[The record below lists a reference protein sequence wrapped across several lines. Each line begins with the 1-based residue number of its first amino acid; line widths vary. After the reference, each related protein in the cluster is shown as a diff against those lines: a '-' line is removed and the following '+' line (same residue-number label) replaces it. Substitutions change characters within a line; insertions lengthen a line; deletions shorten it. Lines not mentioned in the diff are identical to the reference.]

1 MAVIGASQLGL
12 HYAEMEIFGNITL
25 QVNEKA
31 RIGIVGPN
39 GSGKT
44 SLLRVLLGEQDY
56 DTGTIFRPEQLRIGY
71 VPQTAMQSGSGTLRE
86 QITETFRHLIDLEEQ
101 MAESALEIQHTQGS
115 ERKRAERRYSSLVDR
130 YESEGGYDYHNAIE
144 RVVAGVGLSEEIL
157 DTLTIDASGGERTR
171 AALATALLGDP
182 DILVLDEPTNYLDFN
197 GLEWLEGFL
206 STFRNAFIV
215 VSHDRYFLD
224 RVVTEIWEIDR
235 ARMKTFPGN
244 YSKYKILKA
253 EENERLSKEYRK
265 QQEHIRREEY
275 FIARYHAGQRSK
287 EARGRA
293 KRLDKIN
300 MIDAPAVEETVAIRS
315 SEATRT
321 GEIVLRTTDLEVG
334 FTDSEGGKVTLFEV
348 PDTEIHRGT
357 TTAII
362 GNNGIGKTT
371 LLKTLLSDIPALEG
385 KSSLGHN
392 VKTGYFRQGSDE
404 IPPNLTVMEALLQIK
419 NLPIGEARGFLARF
433 LFRGEEIFEKVSS
446 LSGGE
451 RGRLALARLL
461 ILEPN
466 VLILDEPT
474 THLDIQ
480 SREALEEM
488 LTDFRGTILF
498 VTHDRH
504 LISLLANNLW
514 IIHDGKVDT
523 FDGTYKEWQEN
534 NSQKIST
541 PPPSESKLQ
550 DQKIQIPGKGKKQK
564 KQRPKNRIKS
574 NKHNTKPNREEIIDK
589 LEKRVQEIEIEL
601 SASTG
606 VADLERIRDLGIEH
620 SALNEELQ
628 NALDQWGN

>member
-12 HYAEMEIFGNITL
+12 HYAEMEIFSDITL

-44 SLLRVLLGEQDY
+44 SLLRVLLGQQDY

-86 QITETFRHLIDLEEQ
+86 QIIETFRHLIDLEEQ
-101 MAESALEIQHTQGS
+101 MAESALGIQQTQES

-224 RVVTEIWEIDR
+224 RVVNEIWEIDR

-334 FTDSEGGKVTLFEV
+334 FTDSEGGKITLFEV
-348 PDTEIHRGT
+348 PDTVIHRGT

-606 VADLERIRDLGIEH
+606 DADLERIRDLGIEH

-628 NALDQWGN
+628 NALDQWVN

>member
-12 HYAEMEIFGNITL
+12 HYAEMEIFGDITL

-56 DTGTIFRPEQLRIGY
+56 DSGTIFRPEQLRIGY

-86 QITETFRHLIDLEEQ
+86 QIIETFRHLIDLEEQ
-101 MAESALEIQHTQGS
+101 MAESALEIQQTQGS
-115 ERKRAERRYSSLVDR
+115 GRKRAERRYSSLVDR

-334 FTDSEGGKVTLFEV
+334 FIDSEGGKVTLFEV

-474 THLDIQ
+474 THLDIP

-488 LTDFRGTILF
+488 LTGFKGTILF

-523 FDGTYKEWQEN
+523 FDGTYEEWQGQ
-534 NSQKIST
+534 NSQKIPT
-541 PPPSESKLQ
+541 PPPSESKLP

-574 NKHNTKPNREEIIDK
+574 KKHNTKPNREEIIDR

-601 SASTG
+601 SVSTG
-606 VADLERIRDLGIEH
+606 DADLERIRDLGIEH
-620 SALNEELQ
+620 SALNEELR
-628 NALDQWGN
+628 NALDQWVN

>member
-157 DTLTIDASGGERTR
+157 DTLTTDASGGERTR

-488 LTDFRGTILF
+488 LTGFRGTILF

-606 VADLERIRDLGIEH
+606 DADLERIRDLGIEH

-628 NALDQWGN
+628 NTLDQWVN

>member
-12 HYAEMEIFGNITL
+12 HYAEMEIFGDITL

-56 DTGTIFRPEQLRIGY
+56 DSGTIFRPEQLRIGY

-86 QITETFRHLIDLEEQ
+86 QIIETFRHLIDLEEQ
-101 MAESALEIQHTQGS
+101 MAESALEIQQTQGS
-115 ERKRAERRYSSLVDR
+115 GRKRAERRYSSLVDR

-334 FTDSEGGKVTLFEV
+334 FIDSEGGKVTLFEV
-348 PDTEIHRGT
+348 PDTEFHRGT

-419 NLPIGEARGFLARF
+419 NRS
-433 LFRGEEIFEKVSS
+433 EERRVGKEC
-446 LSGGE
+446 
-451 RGRLALARLL
+451 R
-461 ILEPN
+461 
-466 VLILDEPT
+466 
-474 THLDIQ
+474 
-480 SREALEEM
+480 SRWSPY
-488 LTDFRGTILF
+488 
-498 VTHDRH
+498 H
-504 LISLLANNLW
+504 
-514 IIHDGKVDT
+514 
-523 FDGTYKEWQEN
+523 
-534 NSQKIST
+534 
-541 PPPSESKLQ
+541 
-550 DQKIQIPGKGKKQK
+550 
-564 KQRPKNRIKS
+564 
-574 NKHNTKPNREEIIDK
+574 
-589 LEKRVQEIEIEL
+589 
-601 SASTG
+601 
-606 VADLERIRDLGIEH
+606 
-620 SALNEELQ
+620 
-628 NALDQWGN
+628 

>member
-244 YSKYKILKA
+244 YSKYKILRA

-275 FIARYHAGQRSK
+275 FIARYHAGQRHQQ
-287 EARGRA
+287 ARGRA